1 MFLYFSPPDKA
12 DSESRF
18 STSVRPTPRLPSF
31 SIVTA
36 QPWGSPRPTSP
47 VVSRVTHLLPASPWV
62 EMGGSPGTPTLKGL
76 TETLLED
83 FEERR
88 IKLKLEENAYAGIQP
103 TDDVNNEVLEA
114 TRVTRH
120 KNKRALRWEAGDYT
134 KEDSQ

>member
-88 IKLKLEENAYAGIQP
+88 IKLKLEENA
-103 TDDVNNEVLEA
+103 V
-114 TRVTRH
+114 R
-120 KNKRALRWEAGDYT
+120 K
-134 KEDSQ
+134 DSSY